1 MYLQVNTVADM
12 LLFHVF
18 RCSDRVGKH
27 PTTKALAETFN
38 GGAGFQ
44 DCFYVLVEEFDL
56 EPVAESMTVQNTPM
70 ITSLAS
76 ALQHVGSSG
85 AQQSGLVSLVD
96 ATKADIRDHLLRFQ
110 PGSRNWVFVE
120 YFKWLVQAADNV
132 GDKQERQ
139 RAFII
144 YGDAGVG
151 KSTIAAKLA
160 RKPDTHINAHHFCKH
175 SDEK

>member
-1 MYLQVNTVADM
+1 M

-44 DCFYVLVEEFDL
+44 DCGFQDCLYVLVEEFDL
-56 EPVAESMTVQNTPM
+56 ERVPTVQNTPM
-70 ITSLAS
+70 ITSLVS
-76 ALQHVGSSG
+76 ALQQVGSSG
-85 AQQSGLVSLVD
+85 AQQSGLESLVH